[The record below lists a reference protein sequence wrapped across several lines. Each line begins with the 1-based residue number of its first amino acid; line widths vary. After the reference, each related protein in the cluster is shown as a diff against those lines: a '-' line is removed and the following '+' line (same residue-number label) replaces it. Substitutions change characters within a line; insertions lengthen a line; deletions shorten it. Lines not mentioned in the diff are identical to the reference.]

1 MTSTPPARR
10 SPLALAVL
18 ALLYEAPMH
27 PYRMQ
32 QVIKER
38 DKDLVVNVRQRASL
52 YQMIERLQRAG
63 LIRVREMARQERW
76 PERTIY
82 ELTDAGRRTAVAWL
96 RAMLATPAREFPEF
110 PAAVSLLAMLTPED
124 AVAQLATRLSAQED
138 DLARIDSTL
147 RQGAEMGLPRLFMLE
162 LEYVRAVLSAELE
175 WVRSLVD
182 DLRAG
187 RLTWSEAWTRQVAD
201 RFGGASDDGEEH
213 AMT

>member
-1 MTSTPPARR
+1 MTSTTPARR

-18 ALLYEAPMH
+18 ALLWEAPMH

-32 QVIKER
+32 QLLKQR

-52 YQMIERLQRAG
+52 YQTIERLQRAG
-63 LIRVREMARQERW
+63 LIRVRETARPERW

-82 ELTDAGRRTAVAWL
+82 ELTDEGRRTAVAWL

-124 AVAQLATRLSAQED
+124 ALAQLATRLRAQED
-138 DLARIDSTL
+138 ELASIDSKR
-147 RQGAEMGLPRLFMLE
+147 RQGEELRLPRLFLLE
-162 LEYVRAVLSAELE
+162 LEYLRAVLSAELE
-175 WVRSLVD
+175 WVRSLID
-182 DLRAG
+182 DLGAG
-187 RLTWSEAWTRQVAD
+187 RLTWSEEWTRQVAD
-201 RFGGASDDGEEH
+201 RLGSAGDDGEEP